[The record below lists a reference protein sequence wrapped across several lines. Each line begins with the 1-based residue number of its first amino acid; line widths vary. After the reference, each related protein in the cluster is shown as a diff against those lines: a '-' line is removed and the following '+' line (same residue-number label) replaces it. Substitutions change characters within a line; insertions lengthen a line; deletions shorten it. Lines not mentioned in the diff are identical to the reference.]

1 MKFIVLTHL
10 HQGINKIHII
20 LPSRSVHFNI
30 SFRYVHNWLLFD
42 TTFVTKHNVNGLVT
56 NTVAI
61 VTSVAII
68 QEPMRPHRL
77 GGSETI

>member
-1 MKFIVLTHL
+1 MKSIVLTHL
-10 HQGINKIHII
+10 HQGINKIHSV
-20 LPSRSVHFNI
+20 LSTRSVHINI

-56 NTVAI
+56 NVVAI

-68 QEPMRPHRL
+68 QATQATSPAWRK
-77 GGSETI
+77 